1 MICMITVKFTGGARK
16 SFDTDEMI
24 LEKSNI
30 TINQLIEYL
39 ISTKPES
46 TTSFDGKNLLIAV
59 NGIDS
64 SALNGNETI
73 LNDNDVIN
81 IIPIIHG
88 GTSSRIQLKLFS
100 TNIEIFEMKKTFTF
114 DNTSLNKLRM
124 KFPNL
129 VIQAISS
136 KFLLNKSH
144 IKKII
149 SLSLLAKKHKTMLS
163 KKLETDILL
172 RFAGT
177 TQINYAIE
185 KAGFNSKSSFCII
198 AIGKKSLLEKL
209 HNELNDGINNTP
221 LRVDNSHFLKKYF
234 KISKKHIDSIDSNF
248 SLEDLLVER
257 SSILT

>member
-1 MICMITVKFTGGARK
+1 MITVKFTGGTRK
-16 SFDTDEMI
+16 SFDTDEII
-24 LEKSNI
+24 LDKNNL
-30 TINQLIEYL
+30 TVRQLIEYL
-39 ISTKPES
+39 INTKPEN

-59 NGIDS
+59 NGVDS
-64 SALNGNETI
+64 SALNGVETI

-88 GTSSRIQLKLFS
+88 GTSSRIQLKIFS
-100 TNIEIFEMKKTFTF
+100 TNIEIFEMKKTYSF
-114 DNTSLNKLRM
+114 DNISLNNLRK

-149 SLSLLAKKHKTMLS
+149 SLSLLAKKEKTMLS

-177 TQINYAIE
+177 TQINFAIE
-185 KAGFNSKSSFCII
+185 KVGLHPKINFCLI
-198 AIGKKSLLEKL
+198 AIGKKILLEKL
-209 HNELNDGINNTP
+209 HKELSNNINKIP
-221 LRVDNSHFLKKYF
+221 LRVDNSRFLKNHF
-234 KISKKHIDSIDSNF
+234 KISQKQINSIDSNF
-248 SLEDLLVER
+248 SLEDLLVEK

>member
-1 MICMITVKFTGGARK
+1 MMEKLKHQLSDKRASGPVKLTLDVENTVTKRNGK
-16 SFDTDEMI
+16 
-24 LEKSNI
+24 L
-30 TINQLIEYL
+30 YL
-39 ISTKPES
+39 DPFEPDNTLVMVGML
-46 TTSFDGKNLLIAV
+46 D
-59 NGIDS
+59 DH
-64 SALNGNETI
+64 GNETI
-73 LNDNDVIN
+73 VNDNDVIN

-185 KAGFNSKSSFCII
+185 KAGLNSKSSFCII

>member
-1 MICMITVKFTGGARK
+1 MITVKFIGGARK
-16 SFDTDEMI
+16 SFDTDEVI
-24 LEKSNI
+24 LEKNNL
-30 TINQLIEYL
+30 TIDQLLEYL

-46 TTSFDGKNLLIAV
+46 TASFDGNNLLIAV

-64 SALNGNETI
+64 SALDGNETI
-73 LNDNDVIN
+73 LNDNDVVN

-88 GTSSRIQLKLFS
+88 GASSRIQLKVFS
-100 TNIEIFEMKKTFTF
+100 TNIEIFEMKKTLVF
-114 DNTSLNKLRM
+114 DNESLNKLRT

-149 SLSLLAKKHKTMLS
+149 SLSLLAKKQKIMLS
-163 KKLETDILL
+163 KKIETDILL

-185 KAGFNSKSSFCII
+185 KAGLNSKTSFCII
-198 AIGKKSLLEKL
+198 ALGKKNILEKL
-209 HNELNDGINNTP
+209 HIELGNSVNKTP
-221 LRVDNSHFLKKYF
+221 LKADNSNFLKKYF

-257 SSILT
+257 SSVLT

>member
-1 MICMITVKFTGGARK
+1 MITVKFTGGARK
-16 SFDTDEMI
+16 SFDADEII
-24 LEKSNI
+24 LDK
-30 TINQLIEYL
+30 INLTVKQLIDHL
-39 ISTKPES
+39 ISTKPEN
-46 TTSFDGKNLLIAV
+46 TAAFDGKNLLIAV

-64 SALNGNETI
+64 SALNGIETI

-88 GTSSRIQLKLFS
+88 GSASRVQLKIFS
-100 TNIEIFEMKKTFTF
+100 TNIEIFEMKKTYSF
-114 DNTSLNKLRM
+114 DNTSLNNLR
-124 KFPNL
+124 KRFPDL
-129 VIQAISS
+129 VVQAISS

-149 SLSLLAKKHKTMLS
+149 SLSLLAKKEKTMLS

-185 KAGFNSKSSFCII
+185 KAGLNSKSSFCII

>member
-1 MICMITVKFTGGARK
+1 MITVKFTGGARK
-16 SFDTDEMI
+16 SFNSDQIIIDKNNLTV
-24 LEKSNI
+24 K
-30 TINQLIEYL
+30 QLIDYL
-39 ISTKPES
+39 ITTKSES
-46 TTSFDGKNLLIAV
+46 TASFDGKNLLIAV

-88 GTSSRIQLKLFS
+88 GASSRIQLKLFS
-100 TNIEIFEMKKTFTF
+100 TNIEIFEMKKTFSF
-114 DNTSLNKLRM
+114 DNTSLNKLRI

-149 SLSLLAKKHKTMLS
+149 SLSLLAKKQKTMIS
-163 KKLETDILL
+163 KKLETEILL

-185 KAGFNSKSSFCII
+185 KAGLNSKSSFCII

-209 HNELNDGINNTP
+209 HKELSDGINKIP
-221 LRVDNSHFLKKYF
+221 LRVDNSNFLKKYF
-234 KISKKHIDSIDSNF
+234 KISKNHIDSIDSNS
-248 SLEDLLVER
+248 SLEDLLVEK
-257 SSILT
+257 SSILI

>member
-1 MICMITVKFTGGARK
+1 
-16 SFDTDEMI
+16 
-24 LEKSNI
+24 
-30 TINQLIEYL
+30 
-39 ISTKPES
+39 
-46 TTSFDGKNLLIAV
+46 
-59 NGIDS
+59 
-64 SALNGNETI
+64 
-73 LNDNDVIN
+73 
-81 IIPIIHG
+81 
-88 GTSSRIQLKLFS
+88 
-100 TNIEIFEMKKTFTF
+100 MKKTFTF

-185 KAGFNSKSSFCII
+185 KAGLNSKSVSVSTVLF
-198 AIGKKSLLEKL
+198 S
-209 HNELNDGINNTP
+209 EL
-221 LRVDNSHFLKKYF
+221 
-234 KISKKHIDSIDSNF
+234 
-248 SLEDLLVER
+248 
-257 SSILT
+257 